1 MLHAGAG
8 LVGLLDERVESLTCS
23 LPISDSTTLGLLR
36 ETSCCSSG
44 SASRSNSIVPPTC
57 HVTFATTILLSCQI
71 SFLLEPVLL
80 IQVKFVPVPASF
92 PSLTIYS
99 DVLYS
104 HGRLGQ
110 FTSGGGTGG
119 FPDSGGGTHPFGQN
133 GGEVEGVGSSGMPLR
148 AGKMGPPPSTGSASR
163 EVQEPHP

>member
-1 MLHAGAG
+1 MLLKRIRFEIEQHRPTDLPRDIRNNNLA
-8 LVGLLDERVESLTCS
+8 ER
-23 LPISDSTTLGLLR
+23 
-36 ETSCCSSG
+36 
-44 SASRSNSIVPPTC
+44 
-57 HVTFATTILLSCQI
+57 QI

-148 AGKMGPPPSTGSASR
+148 AGKTGPPPSTGSASR

>member
-1 MLHAGAG
+1 MNGIG
-8 LVGLLDERVESLTCS
+8 T
-23 LPISDSTTLGLLR
+23 
-36 ETSCCSSG
+36 
-44 SASRSNSIVPPTC
+44 
-57 HVTFATTILLSCQI
+57 
-71 SFLLEPVLL
+71 
-80 IQVKFVPVPASF
+80 ASF

-110 FTSGGGTGG
+110 STSGGGTGG
-119 FPDSGGGTHPFGQN
+119 LPDSGGGTHPFGQN

>member
-1 MLHAGAG
+1 M
-8 LVGLLDERVESLTCS
+8 
-23 LPISDSTTLGLLR
+23 
-36 ETSCCSSG
+36 
-44 SASRSNSIVPPTC
+44 NSI
-57 HVTFATTILLSCQI
+57 AT
-71 SFLLEPVLL
+71 
-80 IQVKFVPVPASF
+80 ASF

-148 AGKMGPPPSTGSASR
+148 AGKTGPPPSTGSASR

>member
-1 MLHAGAG
+1 
-8 LVGLLDERVESLTCS
+8 VLLKRIRFEIKQHRPTDLPRDIRNNNLAER
-23 LPISDSTTLGLLR
+23 
-36 ETSCCSSG
+36 
-44 SASRSNSIVPPTC
+44 
-57 HVTFATTILLSCQI
+57 QI